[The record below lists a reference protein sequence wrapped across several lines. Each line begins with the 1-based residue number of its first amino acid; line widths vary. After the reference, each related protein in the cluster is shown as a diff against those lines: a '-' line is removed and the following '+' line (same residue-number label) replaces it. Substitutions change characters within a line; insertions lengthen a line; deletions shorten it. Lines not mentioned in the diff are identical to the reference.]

1 MTETAPERLGAI
13 RTALRELVDEHG
25 SELLS
30 NPGRM
35 SNLIKD
41 LLPDDQQL
49 ARILVI
55 AAEQDVASK
64 LAEHVAQGMDA
75 ATAIRL
81 VATSFAGSTMFAE
94 QACLWVVSE
103 LAIAMGLASGEGTTP
118 VAGDGEVTPVWAS
131 RVEVSGPGPVVGD
144 PVGGAV
150 EVAVPGGNSGLASGQ
165 TPRMAGTSQIDDAS
179 PALPRSARRSRPH
192 RGLVLALGGT
202 TVVVVAAAV
211 ILGLTIGSSPPV
223 SHSPGASHSPSTSPS
238 PASSPGSATSHAPAR
253 GNFVIDRQLSDDG
266 TLVLTV
272 TTIKLRGNL
281 MTVYVAYHN
290 STSLPQILSCV
301 DDTDP
306 SASSITLADGS
317 VIHSAATY
325 CSEHSNAT
333 FTLNASGTHSSYA
346 VFHVPAGFPE
356 PFSFYWS
363 TGNGS
368 SSVSNIR
375 I

>member
-1 MTETAPERLGAI
+1 MTETAPRRLGAI

-30 NPGRM
+30 NPARM

-49 ARILVI
+49 ARILVV

-64 LAEHVAQGMDA
+64 LAEYVSQGMDA

-81 VATSFAGSTMFAE
+81 VATSFAASTMFAE

-103 LAIAMGLASGEGTTP
+103 LAIAMGLASGESTTP
-118 VAGDGEVTPVWAS
+118 VAGDGGVTPVWAA
-131 RVEVSGPGPVVGD
+131 
-144 PVGGAV
+144 GG
-150 EVAVPGGNSGLASGQ
+150 EVAVPDEGSGPASARLAG
-165 TPRMAGTSQIDDAS
+165 ASQVDDPS
-179 PALPRSARRSRPH
+179 PALPRRSRR
-192 RGLVLALGGT
+192 RGLVLALSAT

-211 ILGLTIGSSPPV
+211 ILGLKIGSSPP
-223 SHSPGASHSPSTSPS
+223 ASRS
-238 PASSPGSATSHAPAR
+238 PASSHAPAR
-253 GNFVIDRQLSDDG
+253 GNFVVDRQLSDDG
-266 TLVLTV
+266 SLVLTL

-281 MTVYVAYHN
+281 MTAYVAYHN
-290 STSLPQILSCV
+290 STGLPQILSCV

-306 SASSITLADGS
+306 SASSITLANGR

-325 CSEHSNAT
+325 CSEHPSAT
-333 FTLNASGTHSSYA
+333 IALNASGTHSSYA

-356 PFSFYWS
+356 PFSFYWT